1 MNTPNMN
8 TNLNNRRFNFYN
20 YNMSNQHQQQLMQ
33 NYYYQQQNLQMQN
46 QYHQQ
51 QLQNQYYQQQIQN
64 QYHQQQLQNQ
74 YYQQQ
79 MQNQYY
85 QQQMQ
90 NNFRQQHLVQ
100 LQNQYKMG
108 QNLIDQNKNE
118 CNEKKD
124 ILKIEKSKKSNNDV
138 KNDYNEKKGELK
150 LEISEE
156 EYSKSNDDIKNKYEK
171 CTNNNCT
178 NPLSYHLIKKI
189 FYIDSK
195 NKLFCRSCFKPGM
208 KGMHGSL
215 CCEDSSNSTS
225 QLCFLGATYGYAG
238 GKPLRCTIHK
248 LNNMINV
255 NVSLCQFINPN
266 KKRCKK
272 KAYYGFSRRERC
284 DDHKIEGMKKIDF
297 RKNKTKK

>member
-1 MNTPNMN
+1 MNS
-8 TNLNNRRFNFYN
+8 NLNNRRYIFYN
-20 YNMSNQHQQQLMQ
+20 NNMNNQYQQQLMQ
-33 NYYYQQQNLQMQN
+33 NYYYHQQNQQMQN

-51 QLQNQYYQQQIQN
+51 QLQNQFYQQQIQN

-108 QNLIDQNKNE
+108 QNFIDQNKNE

-124 ILKIEKSKKSNNDV
+124 ELKLENSKSNKDV
-138 KNDYNEKKGELK
+138 KNGELK

-266 KKRCKK
+266 KKRCRK

>member
-1 MNTPNMN
+1 MNTTKINS
-8 TNLNNRRFNFYN
+8 NLNNRRFIFYN

-33 NYYYQQQNLQMQN
+33 NYYYQQQN
-46 QYHQQ
+46 
-51 QLQNQYYQQQIQN
+51 QQIQN

-79 MQNQYY
+79 MQNNFR

-90 NNFRQQHLVQ
+90 NHFRQQHLVQ

-108 QNLIDQNKNE
+108 QNLVDQDKNE
-118 CNEKKD
+118 C
-124 ILKIEKSKKSNNDV
+124 
-138 KNDYNEKKGELK
+138 NEKKGELK

-156 EYSKSNDDIKNKYEK
+156 EYLKSNVDIKNEYAK
-171 CTNNNCT
+171 CTNNNCS
-178 NPLSYHLIKKI
+178 NPSFYHLRKKI

-215 CCEDSSNSTS
+215 CCEDSSNSTP
-225 QLCFLGATYGYAG
+225 QLCFSSATYGYPG
-238 GKPLRCTIHK
+238 GKPLRCTLHK

-284 DDHKIEGMKKIDF
+284 DDHKIEGMKKINF